1 MDEYTKSNDED
12 QKLTDRNK
20 ELENEIQKLKDE
32 KQELKDKIQ
41 KLNDEIGYA
50 IESLDYHGFEEC
62 NKCCF
67 WIKIDDLPKCNEC
80 NVPICE
86 HCGPPLSD
94 DNDEYSRY
102 CTKCNKKFC
111 NKCILYY
118 DDYEGICKDC
128 SLGK

>member
-67 WIKIDDLPKCNEC
+67 WIKIDDLPKCNDIVQ
-80 NVPICE
+80 NVIK
-86 HCGPPLSD
+86 
-94 DNDEYSRY
+94 NFVINVFFIMMITREYV
-102 CTKCNKKFC
+102 K
-111 NKCILYY
+111 IAV
-118 DDYEGICKDC
+118 
-128 SLGK
+128 